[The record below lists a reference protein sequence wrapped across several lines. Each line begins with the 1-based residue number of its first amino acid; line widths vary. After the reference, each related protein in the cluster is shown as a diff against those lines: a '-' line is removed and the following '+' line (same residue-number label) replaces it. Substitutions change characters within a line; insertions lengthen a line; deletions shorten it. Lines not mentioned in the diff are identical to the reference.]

1 MKFIKV
7 RTNYFVTLINI
18 EKIESVYEY
27 TKNDREV
34 EKPEQ
39 WLTIITHDECVHDIP
54 NFTLQQ
60 FENCILNLSRTEVR
74 ENQIIDLTGD
84 A

>member
-7 RTNYFVTLINI
+7 RTNYFVTLINV

-34 EKPEQ
+34 KKPEQ
-39 WLTIITHDECVHDIP
+39 WLSIQTHDDRYYDVPNVSLEKFEYWLLSIP
-54 NFTLQQ
+54 TNDC
-60 FENCILNLSRTEVR
+60 ERIKIVDC
-74 ENQIIDLTGD
+74 TGD